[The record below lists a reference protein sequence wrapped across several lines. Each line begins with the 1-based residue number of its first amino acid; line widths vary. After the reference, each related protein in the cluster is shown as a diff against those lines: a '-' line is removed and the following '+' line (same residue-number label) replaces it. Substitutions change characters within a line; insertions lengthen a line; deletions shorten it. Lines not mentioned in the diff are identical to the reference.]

1 MFEIGQS
8 AALLLIKMIKKKK
21 KRRRMEEILRRPA
34 IFNGNVIPGYLVCS
48 NGEIYSEK
56 SNKFLKKD
64 VDIHGYVRVKMTL
77 DGRKD
82 NRLISVHRLV
92 TTAFIPNPDNKPDV
106 NHIDGIKSHNYVSN
120 LEWCTKSENIRHAM
134 SHGLKPPTKG
144 EDHVCQSILIN
155 KLKKFVKC

>member
-1 MFEIGQS
+1 
-8 AALLLIKMIKKKK
+8 
-21 KRRRMEEILRRPA
+21 MEEILRRPA